1 MSVFIN
7 YIGHSGFFI
16 AAGEAGGLIDP
27 FITHNPSA
35 VCLIKY
41 ENIKD
46 ILVTHGHMD
55 HLGDSIQISRDY
67 GVPLTTIFELARYC
81 SDNGAN
87 ASGVGI
93 GARIAINGGYAK
105 FCPAFHSSSTPDGGY
120 AGMPASVMLEL
131 DGVRVYHAGD
141 NCLNMEMKV
150 IGETMPP
157 DIALLPIGGTY
168 TMGIDDAVVAAKW
181 LGAKTVIPMHY
192 NTFPTIVADEEE
204 FKRKAEAAGLKC
216 VILTPGDSI
225 EL

>member
-7 YIGHSGFFI
+7 YIGHSGFYV
-16 AAGEAGGLIDP
+16 AAGDAGVLIDP

-35 VCLIKY
+35 VWLIKY
-41 ENIKD
+41 ENVRD
-46 ILVTHGHMD
+46 ILLTHGHSD
-55 HLGDSIQISRDY
+55 HLGDAIQISREH
-67 GVPLTTIFELARYC
+67 GVPLTAVFELARYC

-87 ASGVGI
+87 ASGVNI
-93 GARIAINGGYAK
+93 GARVAINGGFAK
-105 FCPAFHSSSTPDGGY
+105 FFPAFHSSSTPEGEY
-120 AGMPASVMLEL
+120 AGMPASIMLEL
-131 DGVRVYHAGD
+131 NGVRVYHAGD

-157 DIALLPIGGTY
+157 DIALLPIGDTF
-168 TMGIDDAVVAAKW
+168 TMGIDDAIVAAKW

-192 NTFPTIVADEEE
+192 NTFPAIVADEEE
-204 FKRKAEAAGLKC
+204 FKRKAEDAGLKC

>member
-7 YIGHSGFFI
+7 YIGHSGFYI
-16 AAGEAGGLIDP
+16 AAGDAGVLIDP

-35 VCLIKY
+35 VWLIKY
-41 ENIKD
+41 ENVRD
-46 ILVTHGHMD
+46 ILLTHGHSD
-55 HLGDSIQISRDY
+55 HLGDAIQISREH
-67 GVPLTTIFELARYC
+67 GVPLTAVFELARYC

-87 ASGVGI
+87 ASGVNI
-93 GARIAINGGYAK
+93 GARVAINGGFAK
-105 FCPAFHSSSTPDGGY
+105 FFPAFHSSSTPEGEY
-120 AGMPASVMLEL
+120 AGMPASIMLEL
-131 DGVRVYHAGD
+131 NGVRVYHAGD

-157 DIALLPIGGTY
+157 DIALLPIGDTF
-168 TMGIDDAVVAAKW
+168 TMGIDDAIVAAKW

-192 NTFPTIVADEEE
+192 NTFPAIVADEEE
-204 FKRKAEAAGLKC
+204 FKCKAEDAGLKC

>member
-16 AAGEAGGLIDP
+16 SSGDAKVLIDP
-27 FITHNPSA
+27 FISHNPSA
-35 VCLIKY
+35 VFLVKY

-46 ILVTHGHMD
+46 ILLTHGHSD

-67 GVPLTTIFELARYC
+67 GIPLTAVFELALYC

-87 ASGVGI
+87 ASGVNI
-93 GARIAINGGYAK
+93 GARVPINGGYAK
-105 FCPAFHSSSTPDGGY
+105 FFPAFHSSSTPEGQY
-120 AGMPASVMLEL
+120 AGIPASIMLEL

-141 NCLNMEMKV
+141 NCLNSEMRV

-157 DIALLPIGGTY
+157 DIALLPIGDTY
-168 TMGIDDAVVAAKW
+168 TMGIDDAVLAAKW

-192 NTFPTIVADEEE
+192 NTFPQIAADEEE
-204 FKRKAEAAGLKC
+204 FRHKAESAGLKC
-216 VILTPGDSI
+216 VILTPGDSV

>member
-7 YIGHSGFFI
+7 YIGHSGFYV
-16 AAGEAGGLIDP
+16 AAGDAGVLIDP

-35 VCLIKY
+35 VWLIKY
-41 ENIKD
+41 ENVRD
-46 ILVTHGHMD
+46 ILLTHGHSD
-55 HLGDSIQISRDY
+55 HLGDAIQISREH
-67 GVPLTTIFELARYC
+67 GVPLTAVFELARYC

-87 ASGVGI
+87 ASGVNI
-93 GARIAINGGYAK
+93 GARVAINGGFAK
-105 FCPAFHSSSTPDGGY
+105 FFPAFHSSSTPEGEY
-120 AGMPASVMLEL
+120 AGMPASIMLEL
-131 DGVRVYHAGD
+131 NGVRVYHAGD

-157 DIALLPIGGTY
+157 DIALLPIGDTF
-168 TMGIDDAVVAAKW
+168 TMGIDDAIVAAKW

-192 NTFPTIVADEEE
+192 NTFPAIVADEEE
-204 FKRKAEAAGLKC
+204 FKCKAEDVGLKC